1 MKWRMRRWKKTD
13 RKGWR
18 RMAKLQTP
26 AMEKRARRNARHGNK
41 PRVST
46 PGREAWKRLR
56 RNKLAMIGMSIL
68 IVLILCAILAPAI
81 IPYEYDYQDYEAFLQ
96 GPSAE
101 HWFGTDNFGRDIFSR
116 CIYGTRYSLPIGII
130 SILISSI
137 VGGTFGAIA
146 AYYGGKA
153 DMLIMRFMDIY
164 QSIPNMLLAI
174 AISAA
179 IGASLR
185 NLIIAIALGT
195 LPVYARVVRGALL
208 TVKQKEYI
216 EASRAIGATTKR
228 QIILHMLPN
237 CFGPIIV
244 QMTFSVAAAILTASS
259 LSFLGLGISAP
270 APEWGSMLNAG
281 KQFLQ
286 TYPHMLIFPGLMIA
300 VTVLSLN
307 LFGDGLR
314 DALDPKLK

>member
-1 MKWRMRRWKKTD
+1 
-13 RKGWR
+13 
-18 RMAKLQTP
+18 MAKMQTP
-26 AMEKRARRNARHGNK
+26 AMAKRARRNAKRGS
-41 PRVST
+41 RTRAST

-56 RNKLAMIGMSIL
+56 RNKLAMVGMGIL
-68 IVLILCAILAPAI
+68 ILLILCAIFAPVI
-81 IPYEYDYQDYEAFLQ
+81 IPYEFDYQDYEAFLQ
-96 GPSAE
+96 GPSAQ

-130 SILISSI
+130 SILISSVI
-137 VGGTFGAIA
+137 GGTLGAIA

-174 AISAA
+174 AIAAA

-195 LPVYARVVRGALL
+195 LPVYARVVRGSLL

-228 QIILHMLPN
+228 QIIMHMLPN
-237 CFGPIIV
+237 CLGPIIV

-259 LSFLGLGISAP
+259 LSFLGLGISAS

-300 VTVLSLN
+300 ITVLSLN

>member
-1 MKWRMRRWKKTD
+1 
-13 RKGWR
+13 
-18 RMAKLQTP
+18 MAKMQTP
-26 AMEKRARRNARHGNK
+26 AMAKRARRNAKRGS
-41 PRVST
+41 RTRAST
-46 PGREAWKRLR
+46 PGWEAWKRLR
-56 RNKLAMIGMSIL
+56 RNKLAMVGMGIL
-68 IVLILCAILAPAI
+68 ILLILCAIFAPVI
-81 IPYEYDYQDYEAFLQ
+81 IPYEFDYQDYEAFLQ
-96 GPSAE
+96 GPSAQ

-130 SILISSI
+130 SILISSVI
-137 VGGTFGAIA
+137 GGTLGAIA

-174 AISAA
+174 AIAAA

-195 LPVYARVVRGALL
+195 LPVYARVVRGSLL

-228 QIILHMLPN
+228 QIIMHMLPN
-237 CFGPIIV
+237 CLGPIIV

-270 APEWGSMLNAG
+270 PRNGAPC
-281 KQFLQ
+281 
-286 TYPHMLIFPGLMIA
+286 
-300 VTVLSLN
+300 
-307 LFGDGLR
+307 
-314 DALDPKLK
+314 

>member
-1 MKWRMRRWKKTD
+1 
-13 RKGWR
+13 
-18 RMAKLQTP
+18 MAKMSTP
-26 AMEKRARRNARHGNK
+26 AMERIARKNARNGGK
-41 PRVST
+41 MKAST

-56 RNKLAMIGMSIL
+56 RNKLAMAGMIIL
-68 IVLILCAILAPAI
+68 IILILCAIFAPVIA
-81 IPYEYDYQDYEAFLQ
+81 PFEYDYQDYSAVFQ
-96 GPSAE
+96 KPSAA
-101 HWFGTDNFGRDIFSR
+101 HLFGTDNFGRDIFSR
-116 CIYGTRYSLPIGII
+116 CIYGTRYSLPIGICSVMI
-130 SILISSI
+130 SLV
-137 VGGTFGAIA
+137 VGGTLGAIA

-174 AISAA
+174 AVAAA

-185 NLIIAIALGT
+185 NLIIAIALGSI
-195 LPVYARVVRGALL
+195 PIYARVVRGALL
-208 TVKQKEYI
+208 TVKQKEFI
-216 EASRAIGATTKR
+216 ESSRAIGAGTSR
-228 QIILHMLPN
+228 QILRHMIPN
-237 CFGPIIV
+237 CLGPIIV

-270 APEWGSMLNAG
+270 APEWGSMLNTG

-286 TYPHMLIFPGLMIA
+286 TFPHMLVFPGMMIA
-300 VTVLSLN
+300 ITVLALN

>member
-1 MKWRMRRWKKTD
+1 
-13 RKGWR
+13 
-18 RMAKLQTP
+18 MAKMQTP
-26 AMEKRARRNARHGNK
+26 AMEKLAKKNARLGDK
-41 PRVST
+41 VKTST
-46 PGREAWKRLR
+46 PAREAWKRLR
-56 RNKLAMIGMSIL
+56 RNKLAMTGLIVIIIL
-68 IVLILCAILAPAI
+68 IICAIFAPFIA
-81 IPYEYDYQDYEAFLQ
+81 PYSFEYQDH
-96 GPSAE
+96 SAVFQTPNGV
-101 HWFGTDNFGRDIFSR
+101 HIFGTDNFGRDIFSR
-116 CIYGTRYSLPIGII
+116 CIYGTRYSLPIGIC
-130 SILISSI
+130 SVLISSVI
-137 VGGTFGAIA
+137 GGTLGALA

-153 DMLIMRFMDIY
+153 DMIIMRFMDIY

-174 AISAA
+174 AVAAA

-185 NLIIAIALGT
+185 NLIIAIAMGSI
-195 LPVYARVVRGALL
+195 PIYARVVRGALL

-216 EASRAIGATTKR
+216 ESSRAIGAGTRR
-228 QIILHMLPN
+228 QILSHMIPN
-237 CFGPIIV
+237 CLGPIIV

-286 TYPHMLIFPGLMIA
+286 TYPHMLIFPGMMIA
-300 VTVLSLN
+300 ITVLALN

>member
-1 MKWRMRRWKKTD
+1 
-13 RKGWR
+13 
-18 RMAKLQTP
+18 MAKLRTP
-26 AMEKRARRNARHGNK
+26 AIEKQERRNAKRGDK
-41 PRVST
+41 PRAAT
-46 PGREAWKRLR
+46 PTQEAWKRLR
-56 RNKLAMIGMSIL
+56 RNRLAMLGMIIL
-68 IVLILCAILAPAI
+68 ILLVACAILAPFI
-81 IPYEYDYQDYEAFLQ
+81 TPYDYAESDYNAVLQ
-96 GPSAE
+96 GPTVQ
-101 HWFGTDNFGRDIFSR
+101 HLFGTDNFGRDIFSR

-130 SILISSI
+130 SILISSL
-137 VGGTFGAIA
+137 VGGTLGAIA
-146 AYYGGKA
+146 AYYGGRA

-179 IGASLR
+179 LGASLR

-195 LPVYARVVRGALL
+195 LPVYARVVRSALL

-216 EASRAIGATTKR
+216 EASRAIGAATRR
-228 QIILHMLPN
+228 QIIIHMLPN

-259 LSFLGLGISAP
+259 LSFLGLGISP
-270 APEWGSMLNAG
+270 PDPEWGSMLSAG
-281 KQFLQ
+281 KQFFQ
-286 TYPHMLIFPGLMIA
+286 TAPHMLIFPGVMIA
-300 VTVLSLN
+300 ITVLSLN